1 MPPVPSKK
9 PAGSMQVWA
18 SITSLILPL
27 QVACPWECLRT
38 TFTQPLGSLASW
50 PMFGWRASPLA
61 LVRHV
66 DSHPM
71 YAPVGKVAC
80 LVLACPRVRPPAFGQ
95 PPPLTPCGVPAL
107 AGLTLVCALRCIT
120 SCRPACTSG
129 HTTSPGWKA
138 PHLHAGQDQTTH
150 HAQPPPLLPATSA
163 APAQASVAPPL
174 NSPT

>member
-1 MPPVPSKK
+1 MGQHHFLDPA
-9 PAGSMQVWA
+9 PAGG
-18 SITSLILPL
+18 LPL
-27 QVACPWECLRT
+27 GVSEDDLHAAFGKFGKLANVWVARKP
-38 TFTQPLGSLASW
+38 PG
-50 PMFGWRASPLA
+50 FGEACRFA
-61 LVRHV
+61 
-66 DSHPM
+66 PM
-71 YAPVGKVAC
+71 YAPVGQVAC